1 MESNLKTYIL
11 MVIATIF
18 WAGAFIAGKLGINNF
33 TPVVLTYL
41 RIGLAT
47 LIIFP
52 FMKKRNKGN
61 WKLAKKDFPIV
72 FTLGLVGMTGYHLLF
87 FKALE
92 YTTASNA
99 SVINAFNP
107 IITAILSIII
117 LKDKLSI
124 KQISLVI
131 LAFIGVFLTI
141 TEWNILKVFSNGMN
155 KGDLIML
162 IAATCWAIYSIIVK
176 KGMKRLTPLK
186 LTTYTFVACIIILT
200 PFFLR
205 EVILYNALNVP
216 KKSYLAIIYMSI
228 FPTVGGYTIQQH
240 SINEIGPSTTALFIN
255 LVPIFSIIMAVIFLN
270 ESFYKLNF
278 ISIFMVIFSVFLF
291 LKTRSSKKLK
301 VKKKGLYDTEKKNVE

>member
-1 MESNLKTYIL
+1 MDSNLKTYIL

-41 RIGLAT
+41 RVGLAT

-52 FMKKRNKGN
+52 FMKKRNKDD
-61 WKLAKKDFPIV
+61 WKLDKKEYPLV
-72 FTLGLVGMTGYHLLF
+72 LTLGLVGMTGYHLLF

-92 YTTASNA
+92 FTTASNA

-107 IITAILSIII
+107 IITSILSIII
-117 LKDKLSI
+117 LKESLSF
-124 KQISLVI
+124 KQIFLVI

-141 TEWNILKVFSNGMN
+141 TEWNVLKVLSTGMN

-162 IAATCWAIYSIIVK
+162 VAATCWAIYSIIVK
-176 KGMKRLTPLK
+176 KGMKRLKPLK

-205 EVILYNALNVP
+205 EVIIYNALDVP
-216 KKSYLAIIYMSI
+216 AKSYLAIIYMSI
-228 FPTVGGYTIQQH
+228 FPTVGGYTIQQY

-255 LVPIFSIIMAVIFLN
+255 LVPIFSIFMAVIFLN

-278 ISIFMVIFSVFLF
+278 ISIFMVILSVFLF
-291 LKTRSSKKLK
+291 LKNKSYKKINN
-301 VKKKGLYDTEKKNVE
+301 KKERTV